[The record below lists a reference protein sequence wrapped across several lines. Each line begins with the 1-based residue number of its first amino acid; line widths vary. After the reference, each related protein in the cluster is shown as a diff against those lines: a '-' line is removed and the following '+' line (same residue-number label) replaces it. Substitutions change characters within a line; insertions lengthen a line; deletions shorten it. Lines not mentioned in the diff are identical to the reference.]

1 MREKGQKASEKQIRE
16 WKERYRDIYEITVD
30 GRVCYLRKPNRRE
43 LSYASMAGKS
53 DPMKFNE
60 TILQQC
66 WLDGDEEIKTEDEL
80 FLGVSAQVAQ
90 LVEVKEAE
98 LKKL

>member
-1 MREKGQKASEKQIRE
+1 MREKGQKASEKQIQE